1 MSRIGNVCAFT
12 LIVIA
17 VLSLFAPFFS
27 PYDPNEIHLESVK
40 ESPGRHHLLGTDNK
54 GRDVFTRILYGGRIS
69 LGVAVTALF
78 FSMIIGTTVGLL
90 SGYCGGG
97 VDLLI
102 MGIVDLILSFPTL
115 LLAIGIG
122 VLFPSGTVT
131 VVVAISSVGWA
142 SFARVIRGQVLSLR
156 ESTCIEAARS
166 IGCGHARIL
175 FRHLLPQCLPLVLV
189 IGGLK
194 MGSYILTESAL
205 GFLGLGAQ
213 PPTATWGSMVS
224 ANRIYLTTAPWTV
237 LPAGFMIAVTVLCCN
252 VLGDA
257 LRDRYAYHIGERM

>member
-1 MSRIGNVCAFT
+1 MSRIGKICAFV
-12 LIVIA
+12 LVAIA
-17 VLSLFAPFFS
+17 LLSICAPFFS
-27 PYDPNEIHLESVK
+27 PYDPNEIDLEAVK
-40 ESPGRHHLLGTDNK
+40 EAPGRHHILGTDNK
-54 GRDVFTRILYGGRIS
+54 GRDIFTRILYGGRIS
-69 LGVAVTALF
+69 LGVALTAVF
-78 FSMIIGTTVGLL
+78 FSMMIGTTVGLL

-122 VLFPSGTVT
+122 VLFPSGTLT

-166 IGCGHARIL
+166 IGCGHGRIL
-175 FRHLLPQCLPLVLV
+175 FRYLLPQSLPLVLV
-189 IGGLK
+189 FGGLK

-205 GFLGLGAQ
+205 SFLGLGAQ

-257 LRDRYAYHIGERM
+257 LRDRYAYRITERR